1 MNFYFGGPSYLPH
14 SSSSSSSS
22 STNESDV
29 DALLINDNAKIKAQ
43 QTLIGQNCANNNTLL
58 AEYLNQQ
65 ANVVIHG
72 GSVPSHIVIN
82 RDWEGAN

>member
-1 MNFYFGGPSYLPH
+1 MNFYFRGPSYLP

-22 STNESDV
+22 SGINESDM
-29 DALLINDNAKIKAQ
+29 DAHLINDTAKIKAQ
-43 QTLIGQNCANNNTLL
+43 RILIGQNYVNNNTLL

-72 GSVPSHIVIN
+72 GSNPSHIVIN
-82 RDWEGAN
+82 RD